1 MGFVVATMVQLI
13 SVTFTTHHFSFE
25 FESLAFYCDVE
36 LHGKISDYYKY
47 DRDIYDS
54 KEFYSHCSQAHVQ
67 SKMGL
72 DHYILLPLYASMLIN
87 RSLKSSPLQSVS
99 ADRINC

>member
-1 MGFVVATMVQLI
+1 MVGVGFVKPQTVKIQLI
-13 SVTFTTHHFSFE
+13 SLTFTITISHLNLTA

-36 LHGKISDYYKY
+36 LHGKIFDYYKY
-47 DRDIYDS
+47 DREIYDS

-67 SKMGL
+67 SKMGF

-87 RSLKSSPLQSVS
+87 RS
-99 ADRINC
+99 